1 MLAFP
6 TSLPRFPRVGPL
18 VSSSDCKAKIELDGH
33 SGVYFF
39 HPPKTA
45 GSWLREALGTYG
57 KVNHGR
63 PADLVTPADWLG
75 SLSITTT
82 RHPLSRFLSGFRFHQ
97 NYEGVLKQ
105 KMVSLRNPFDY
116 LNFLRRERHHLNW
129 QYAVFPSSRKWRV
142 DVVLK
147 FEEFGTWADTLRTFG
162 VVLNLD
168 TPPRKLSGVAPVPAS
183 PGLADVIGV
192 TGLKEKEAWRLVRLV
207 ERHYW
212 LDYLFFEYRKLN
224 FHQEKGF

>member
-6 TSLPRFPRVGPL
+6 TSVPRFSRVGPS
-18 VSSSDCKAKIELDGH
+18 VSSSDCKAKIELDGP
-33 SGVYFF
+33 SGVYLF

-45 GSWLREALGTYG
+45 GSWLRQALGTYG

-63 PADLVTPADWLG
+63 PADLVTPVDWLG
-75 SLSITTT
+75 SLSITTA
-82 RHPLSRFLSGFRFHQ
+82 RHPLSRFLSGYRFHQ
-97 NYEGVLKQ
+97 NYDGLLKQ
-105 KMVSLRNPFDY
+105 KMVSLRSPFDY
-116 LNFLRRERHHLNW
+116 LNFLRREHHRQW
-129 QYAVFPSSRKWRV
+129 EYAVFPSFRKFRV

-168 TPPRKLSGVAPVPAS
+168 TPPRKLSGVVPVPAS

-192 TGLKEKEAWRLVRLV
+192 TGLEEEEAWRLVRLV

-212 LDYLFFEYRKLN
+212 PDYLFFGYRKLN
-224 FHQEKGF
+224 FHQGKRF